1 MMGQLM
7 SVWRESEWVERLI
20 KNSSRSGAP
29 HAATGMLR
37 DDSGNGDGR
46 PNMPRN
52 VLGDRPEICSAAA
65 WLLVHYPYG
74 LALVVIG
81 AGLNWT
87 ANVGGLAPS
96 VQRSVGHR

>member
-1 MMGQLM
+1 
-7 SVWRESEWVERLI
+7 
-20 KNSSRSGAP
+20 
-29 HAATGMLR
+29 MLR

-46 PNMPRN
+46 PNMPLD
-52 VLGDRPEICSAAA
+52 VLGDRLEICSAAA